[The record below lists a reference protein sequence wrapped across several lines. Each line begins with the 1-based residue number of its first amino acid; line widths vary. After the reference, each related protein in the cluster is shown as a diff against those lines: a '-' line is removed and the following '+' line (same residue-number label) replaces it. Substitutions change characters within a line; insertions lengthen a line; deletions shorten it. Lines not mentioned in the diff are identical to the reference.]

1 MRNSFI
7 DISAPIYL
15 GFVVLAASLFAAFA
29 FVGKQSS
36 EYRGVRQLISERRMQ
51 RELLV
56 SLHAAESGQR
66 GFLLTGDRSYLEPY
80 EKARAEI
87 DGDFASLASSMGGE
101 NERERLAEV
110 RRWAEDALGELK
122 KSLDLAAEGRRD
134 EAVAIIS
141 DGHGKALMEKIH
153 ASLEALVARQQKLID
168 DQSLHI
174 ERSGGLLRVGAA
186 VALAMTMLVGGAGI
200 ALLRSQLRA
209 LAAAQDELR
218 SANEALSAEAA
229 QRETLAEQ
237 LRQSQKM
244 EAIGQLTGG
253 LAHDFNNML
262 AVVIGSVNLAKRRLA
277 GVDQPDAMRYLDSAL
292 EGAEHA
298 ATLTHRLLAFSRRQP
313 LAPEPIDPN
322 KMVSA
327 MAEML
332 RRTLG
337 EPVRLEAV
345 FAGGLWRAFVDP
357 SQLEM
362 TILNLALN
370 ARDAMSEGGKLTIET
385 SNAYLD
391 EEYAAREV
399 GIPPG
404 QYVLVAVTDTG
415 AGMSRE
421 VIERAFDP
429 FFTTKPAGRGTGLG
443 LSQVYGFVRQSG
455 GHVKI
460 YSEAGHGTT
469 VKIYLPRH
477 HGAAEAAD
485 APAPARATP
494 RGEKQET
501 ILVVED
507 DARVRAL
514 TADTLKELG
523 YSVLEADGAAAAL
536 RQLDMNRN
544 VDLLF
549 TDVVMPGANG
559 RHLADEARRRRPQLQ
574 ILFTTG
580 YTRNAVVHNG
590 VLDPG
595 VELIVK
601 PYSIDRLARKV
612 RDLLDRREPGVEATG
627 PGLKILVVDDDIA
640 VGEAMA
646 ELLRLDG
653 HETRIATSGE
663 EAIALAQSFRPELA
677 LLDLSLPGMNGYD
690 VARAIRASPDGR
702 EIVLVASTGSGGET
716 VRLRCEA
723 AGFDH
728 HLVKPTE
735 LDALKRLIDA
745 RRLRPSRP
753 A

>member
-1 MRNSFI
+1 MRNRFV
-7 DISAPIYL
+7 DNSAPSYL
-15 GFVVLAASLFAAFA
+15 GFAVLAASLFAAFA
-29 FVGKQSS
+29 FVGKQSA
-36 EYRGVRQLISERRMQ
+36 EFRGMRQLIAERKIQ
-51 RELLV
+51 RELLGR
-56 SLHAAESGQR
+56 LHAAEAGQR

-80 EKARAEI
+80 EEAGRVL
-87 DGDFASLASSMGGE
+87 GDHFQSLANSMG
-101 NERERLAEV
+101 LASEPNALATI
-110 RRWAEDALGELK
+110 RALADEELGELK
-122 KSLDLAAEGRRD
+122 KSIDLQAEGRRD
-134 EAVAIIS
+134 EALAIVR
-141 DGHGKALMEKIH
+141 DGHGRVLMERIRAELDAMV
-153 ASLEALVARQQKLID
+153 ASQQRLID
-168 DQSLHI
+168 RQSLDF

-186 VALAMTMLVGGAGI
+186 VALAMTMVVGAAAI
-200 ALLRSQLRA
+200 ALLRSQVRA
-209 LAAAQDELR
+209 LASAHSDLR
-218 SANEALSAEAA
+218 AANEALSAEAGE
-229 QRETLAEQ
+229 RETLAEQ

-262 AVVIGSVNLAKRRLA
+262 AVVIGSVNLAKRRLGGA
-277 GVDQPDAMRYLDSAL
+277 DQVDAIRYLDSAL

-313 LAPEPIDPN
+313 LAPEPLDPN

-337 EPVRLEAV
+337 EQVRLEAV

-357 SQLEM
+357 SQLET

-370 ARDAMSEGGKLTIET
+370 ARDAMPEGGKLTIET
-385 SNAYLD
+385 SNAYLE

-399 GIPPG
+399 GIPAG

-421 VIERAFDP
+421 VSERAFDP

-460 YSEAGHGTT
+460 YSEPGHGTT

-477 HGAAEAAD
+477 HGALETPD
-485 APAPARATP
+485 PVAPHARTTP
-494 RGEKQET
+494 RGERRET

-514 TADTLKELG
+514 TADTLTELG
-523 YSVLEADGAAAAL
+523 YSVLEAEGAAAAL
-536 RQLDMNRN
+536 RQLEMNAN

-612 RDLLDRREPGVEATG
+612 RDLLDRREAGAPPPPGAAAA
-627 PGLKILVVDDDIA
+627 KILVVDDDAA
-640 VGEAMA
+640 VGEAMV

-653 HETRIATSGE
+653 HDAQVARNGE
-663 EAIALAQSFRPELA
+663 EAIELAQSFRPEIA
-677 LLDLSLPGMNGYD
+677 LLDLSLPGIDGYEA
-690 VARAIRASPDGR
+690 ARRIRALPEGR
-702 EIVLVASTGSGGET
+702 EILLVASTGSGGET

-728 HLVKPTE
+728 HLVKPTD

-745 RRLRPSRP
+745 RRKG
-753 A
+753 